1 MKHNEIELED
11 WKDFAKSF
19 ALYEQLRN
27 KTIGITG
34 ATGLL
39 GSCMVHC
46 LEELDRQLGLSLTI
60 VCFVRNEE
68 KAQQVL
74 GHPQEEAHSGEA
86 LGKSIIIQKHDFSKT
101 EEMPQEIHIDY
112 LVHFASPTASQYFVS
127 KPVETMMTDFDG
139 TAQLLRF
146 ALRQNTGSIV
156 NVSSLEVYGS
166 IYDDSHPLSEE

>member
-19 ALYEQLRN
+19 PLYEQLRN

-46 LEELDRQLGLSLTI
+46 LEELDRQHGLNLTI

-74 GHPQEEAHSGEA
+74 GHPQDDAHSGEA
-86 LGKSIIIQKHDFSKT
+86 LSKNIIILKHDFSKT

-146 ALRQNTGSIV
+146 ALRQNTPPPPRLYRQCFIPGGIWKH
-156 NVSSLEVYGS
+156 L
-166 IYDDSHPLSEE
+166 